1 MPQQISDLFRRIP
14 PIFDSTVGDLV
25 ITLGVLASAFGL
37 ALIVAALLR
46 RLLSRLGL
54 KEGVAARLRAAVRVV
69 LGPERVAQLDVD
81 RLASRI
87 LFWGLLILVGAGIA
101 SVVPFG
107 SVGGASG
114 ELLDRV
120 MGLLAQLGRAL
131 LLLVTAWIL
140 AAILRRAVRAA
151 LDLAGVD
158 DRLEESG
165 GEARPSRL
173 SHTVPEAVYWIVLL
187 LFLPSVL
194 RALDL
199 EGVLLPIE
207 TIVDEVVRFLPNV
220 LGAVIILLAGWLL
233 ARIVKAMVV
242 NLMTVLG
249 LDRAAERLGIRRVL
263 GSRSPSAVVG
273 GLAYLLVLFPVILTG
288 LDRLGLAVITGP
300 ATDMLGRVLGAV
312 PLVLVAAGLLLT
324 AYIVGRVISNLVRD
338 LLRESGFDHLLT
350 RLGLTGAAPPEEL
363 SASNIVRVLLLALI
377 MVVAAIE
384 AASLVGFTNA
394 AGLLTRLL
402 EFAGH
407 VFLGLVFLA
416 VGVAASSFAA
426 RAIAAS
432 SIPQARLLGLLARIG
447 ILLFTT
453 AVGLEQMGIANEII
467 ELAFGIVLGAVAVAF
482 AVAFGLG
489 GRDAAARQIERWRA
503 QLDDEPPPASEPPPR
518 PPPSGSGS
526 AAGGSGPGAEN
537 ASSGETAPAP
547 APGASAPAG
556 VSGTTAQS

>member
-1 MPQQISDLFRRIP
+1 MPQQFGDWLRRIP
-14 PIFDSTVGDLV
+14 PIFDTTVGDLV
-25 ITLGVLASAFGL
+25 IALGVLAAAFGL
-37 ALIVAALLR
+37 ALIAAALLR

-54 KEGVAARLRAAVRVV
+54 REGVAVRLRGGIRLV
-69 LGPERVAQLDVD
+69 LGPERAAQLDVD
-81 RLASRI
+81 RLAGRI
-87 LFWGLLILVGAGIA
+87 LFWGLLVLVGAGIA
-101 SVVPFG
+101 SVAPVG

-120 MGLLAQLGRAL
+120 MGLTAQLGRAL
-131 LLLVTAWIL
+131 ILLVAAWVL
-140 AAILRRAVRAA
+140 AAVLRRAVRAA

-158 DRLEESG
+158 DRLDESG
-165 GEARPSRL
+165 DGETRPSRL

-187 LFLPSVL
+187 LFLPAVL

-199 EGVLLPIE
+199 EGVLLPVE
-207 TIVDEVVRFLPNV
+207 TIVDEVIRFLPNV

-242 NLMTVLG
+242 NLLAVLG
-249 LDRAAERLGIRRVL
+249 FDRAAARLGVRRVL
-263 GSRSPSAVVG
+263 GSRNPSAVVG

-288 LDRLGLAVITGP
+288 LDRLGLEVITGP
-300 ATDMLGRVLGAV
+300 ATDVLGRVLGAV

-324 AYIVGRVISNLVRD
+324 AYIVGRIVSNLVRD
-338 LLRESGFDHLLT
+338 LLHEGGFDHLLT
-350 RLGLTGAAPPEEL
+350 RIGLTGAAPPEEL

-384 AASLVGFTNA
+384 AASLIGFDNA
-394 AGLLTRLL
+394 SGLLTRLL

-407 VFLGLVFLA
+407 VFLGLVFLGI
-416 VGVAASSFAA
+416 GVALASFSA

-432 SIPQARLLGLLARIG
+432 SIPQARLFALLARIG

-453 AVGLEQMGIANEII
+453 AIGLEQMGIANEII

-503 QLDDEPPPASEPPPR
+503 QLDDD
-518 PPPSGSGS
+518 
-526 AAGGSGPGAEN
+526 
-537 ASSGETAPAP
+537 
-547 APGASAPAG
+547 ASAPARSDEDAPSPAG
-556 VSGTTAQS
+556 PEPSAGAVEPGPIGAGPAPAED

>member
-1 MPQQISDLFRRIP
+1 MPQQFGDWLRRIP
-14 PIFDSTVGDLV
+14 PIFDTTVGDLV
-25 ITLGVLASAFGL
+25 IALGVLAAAFGL
-37 ALIVAALLR
+37 ALIAAAVLR

-54 KEGVAARLRAAVRVV
+54 RESVAVRLRGGIRLV
-69 LGPERVAQLDVD
+69 LGPERAAQLDVD
-81 RLASRI
+81 RLAGRI

-101 SVVPFG
+101 SVAPVG

-120 MGLLAQLGRAL
+120 MGLTAQLGRAL
-131 LLLVTAWIL
+131 ILLVAAWVL
-140 AAILRRAVRAA
+140 AAVLRRAVRAA

-158 DRLEESG
+158 DRLDESG
-165 GEARPSRL
+165 DGEARPSRL

-187 LFLPSVL
+187 LFLPAVL

-199 EGVLLPIE
+199 EGVLLPVE
-207 TIVDEVVRFLPNV
+207 TIVDEVIRFLPNV

-242 NLMTVLG
+242 NLLVVLG
-249 LDRAAERLGIRRVL
+249 FDRAADRLGVRRVL
-263 GSRSPSAVVG
+263 GSRNPSAVVG

-288 LDRLGLAVITGP
+288 LDRLGLEVITGP
-300 ATDMLGRVLGAV
+300 ATDVLGRVLGAV

-324 AYIVGRVISNLVRD
+324 AYIVGRIVSNLVRD
-338 LLRESGFDHLLT
+338 LLREGGFDHLLT
-350 RLGLTGAAPPEEL
+350 RIGLTGATPPEEL

-384 AASLVGFTNA
+384 AASLIGFDNA
-394 AGLLTRLL
+394 SGLLTRLL

-407 VFLGLVFLA
+407 VFLGLVFLGI
-416 VGVAASSFAA
+416 GVALASFSA

-432 SIPQARLLGLLARIG
+432 SIPQARLFALLARIG

-453 AVGLEQMGIANEII
+453 AIGLEQMGIANEII

-489 GRDAAARQIERWRA
+489 GRDAAARQIERWRS
-503 QLDDEPPPASEPPPR
+503 QLDDD
-518 PPPSGSGS
+518 
-526 AAGGSGPGAEN
+526 
-537 ASSGETAPAP
+537 
-547 APGASAPAG
+547 ASAPARPDEDAPSPAG
-556 VSGTTAQS
+556 PEPSAGAVETGPIGAGPAPAED

>member
-1 MPQQISDLFRRIP
+1 MAQQISDLFRRIP

-25 ITLGVLASAFGL
+25 ITLGVLAAAFGL
-37 ALIVAALLR
+37 ALVVAVLLR

-54 KEGVAARLRAAVRVV
+54 REGVAVRLRSAVRVV

-87 LFWGLLILVGAGIA
+87 LFWGLLILVAAAIA

-165 GEARPSRL
+165 GEGRPSRL

-249 LDRAAERLGIRRVL
+249 LDRGAERLGVRRVL

-300 ATDMLGRVLGAV
+300 ATDVLGRVLGAV

-350 RLGLTGAAPPEEL
+350 RMGLSGAAPPEEL
-363 SASNIVRVLLLALI
+363 AASNIVRVLLLALI

-384 AASLVGFTNA
+384 AASLIGFDNA

-416 VGVAASSFAA
+416 VGVVLSSFAA
-426 RAIAAS
+426 RAISAGS
-432 SIPQARLLGLLARIG
+432 LPQARLLGLLARIG

-503 QLDDEPPPASEPPPR
+503 QLDDEAPPADEAPHPSGSDSGGGADAGAVEDGLPAET
-518 PPPSGSGS
+518 PPSG
-526 AAGGSGPGAEN
+526 AAAPPADAGRPAE
-537 ASSGETAPAP
+537 G
-547 APGASAPAG
+547 
-556 VSGTTAQS
+556 

>member
-1 MPQQISDLFRRIP
+1 MAQQISDLFRRIP

-25 ITLGVLASAFGL
+25 ITLGVLAAAFGL
-37 ALIVAALLR
+37 ALVVAVLLR

-54 KEGVAARLRAAVRVV
+54 REGVAVRLRSAVRVV

-87 LFWGLLILVGAGIA
+87 LFWGLLILVAAAIA

-165 GEARPSRL
+165 GEGRPSRL

-249 LDRAAERLGIRRVL
+249 LDRGAERLGVRRVL

-300 ATDMLGRVLGAV
+300 ATDVLGRVLGAV

-350 RLGLTGAAPPEEL
+350 RMGLSGAAPPEEL
-363 SASNIVRVLLLALI
+363 AASNIVRVLLLALI

-384 AASLVGFTNA
+384 AASLIGFDNA

-416 VGVAASSFAA
+416 VGVVLSSFAA
-426 RAIAAS
+426 RAISAGS
-432 SIPQARLLGLLARIG
+432 LPQARLLGLLARIG

-503 QLDDEPPPASEPPPR
+503 QLDDDAPPADEAPH
-518 PPPSGSGS
+518 PSGSGS
-526 AAGGSGPGAEN
+526 GGGADAGAAEDRPPAETPLSGAAAPPADAGRPAE
-537 ASSGETAPAP
+537 G
-547 APGASAPAG
+547 
-556 VSGTTAQS
+556 

>member
-1 MPQQISDLFRRIP
+1 MAQQISDLFRRIP

-25 ITLGVLASAFGL
+25 ITLGVLAAAFGL
-37 ALIVAALLR
+37 ALVVAVLLR

-54 KEGVAARLRAAVRVV
+54 REGVAVRLRSAVRVV
-69 LGPERVAQLDVD
+69 LGPERAAQLDVD

-87 LFWGLLILVGAGIA
+87 LFWGLLILVAAAIA

-165 GEARPSRL
+165 GEGRPSRL

-249 LDRAAERLGIRRVL
+249 LDRGAERLGVRRVL

-300 ATDMLGRVLGAV
+300 ATDVLGRVLGAV

-350 RLGLTGAAPPEEL
+350 RMGLSGAAPPEEL
-363 SASNIVRVLLLALI
+363 AASNIVRVLLLALI

-384 AASLVGFTNA
+384 AASLIGFDNA

-416 VGVAASSFAA
+416 VGVVLSSFAA
-426 RAIAAS
+426 RAISAGS
-432 SIPQARLLGLLARIG
+432 LPQARLLGLLARIG

-503 QLDDEPPPASEPPPR
+503 QLDDEAPPADEAPH
-518 PPPSGSGS
+518 PSGSDSGGGADAG
-526 AAGGSGPGAEN
+526 AAEDAPPAETPLSGAAAPPADAGRPAE
-537 ASSGETAPAP
+537 G
-547 APGASAPAG
+547 
-556 VSGTTAQS
+556 

>member
-1 MPQQISDLFRRIP
+1 MPQQFGDWLRRIP
-14 PIFDSTVGDLV
+14 PIFDTTVGDLV
-25 ITLGVLASAFGL
+25 IALGVLAAAFGL
-37 ALIVAALLR
+37 ALIAAAVLR

-54 KEGVAARLRAAVRVV
+54 REGVAVRLRGGIRLV
-69 LGPERVAQLDVD
+69 LGPERAAQLDVD
-81 RLASRI
+81 RLAGRI

-101 SVVPFG
+101 SVAPVG

-120 MGLLAQLGRAL
+120 MGLTAQLGRAL
-131 LLLVTAWIL
+131 ILLVAAWVL
-140 AAILRRAVRAA
+140 AAVLRRAVRAA

-158 DRLEESG
+158 DRLDESG
-165 GEARPSRL
+165 GGEAQPSRL

-187 LFLPSVL
+187 LFLPAVL

-199 EGVLLPIE
+199 EGVLLPVE
-207 TIVDEVVRFLPNV
+207 TVVDEVIRFLPNV

-233 ARIVKAMVV
+233 ARIVRAMVV
-242 NLMTVLG
+242 NLLAVLG
-249 LDRAAERLGIRRVL
+249 FDRAAERLGARRVL
-263 GSRSPSAVVG
+263 GSRNPSGVVG

-288 LDRLGLAVITGP
+288 LDRLGLEVITGP
-300 ATDMLGRVLGAV
+300 ATDVLGRVLGAV

-324 AYIVGRVISNLVRD
+324 AYIVGRIVSNLVRD
-338 LLRESGFDHLLT
+338 LLHEGGFDHLLT
-350 RLGLTGAAPPEEL
+350 RIGLTGAAPPEEL

-384 AASLVGFTNA
+384 AASLIGFDNA
-394 AGLLTRLL
+394 SGLLTRLL

-407 VFLGLVFLA
+407 VFLGLVFLGI
-416 VGVAASSFAA
+416 GVALASFSA

-432 SIPQARLLGLLARIG
+432 SIPQARLFALLARIG

-453 AVGLEQMGIANEII
+453 AIGLEQMGIANEII

-503 QLDDEPPPASEPPPR
+503 QLDDDASASARSGEK
-518 PPPSGSGS
+518 PPSP
-526 AAGGSGPGAEN
+526 SGPEASAGAVEPGPVG
-537 ASSGETAPAP
+537 AGPAP
-547 APGASAPAG
+547 AED
-556 VSGTTAQS
+556 

>member
-1 MPQQISDLFRRIP
+1 MAQQISDLFRRIP

-25 ITLGVLASAFGL
+25 ITLGVLAAAFGL
-37 ALIVAALLR
+37 ALVVAVLLR

-54 KEGVAARLRAAVRVV
+54 REGVAVRLRSAVRVV
-69 LGPERVAQLDVD
+69 LGPERAAQLDVD

-87 LFWGLLILVGAGIA
+87 LFWGLLILVAAAIA

-165 GEARPSRL
+165 GEGRPSRL

-249 LDRAAERLGIRRVL
+249 LDRGAERLGVRRVL

-300 ATDMLGRVLGAV
+300 ATDVLGRVLGAV

-350 RLGLTGAAPPEEL
+350 RMGLSGAAPPEEL
-363 SASNIVRVLLLALI
+363 AASNIVRVLLLALI

-384 AASLVGFTNA
+384 AASLIGFDNA

-416 VGVAASSFAA
+416 VGVVLSSFAA
-426 RAIAAS
+426 RAISAGS
-432 SIPQARLLGLLARIG
+432 LPQARLLGLLARIG

-503 QLDDEPPPASEPPPR
+503 QLDDEAPPADEAPH
-518 PPPSGSGS
+518 PSGSDSGGGADAG
-526 AAGGSGPGAEN
+526 AAEDALPAE
-537 ASSGETAPAP
+537 TPL
-547 APGASAPAG
+547 
-556 VSGTTAQS
+556 SGTAAPPADAGRPAEG

>member
-1 MPQQISDLFRRIP
+1 MAQQISDLFRRIP

-25 ITLGVLASAFGL
+25 ITLGVLAAAFGL
-37 ALIVAALLR
+37 ALVVAVLLR

-54 KEGVAARLRAAVRVV
+54 REGVAVRLRSAVRVV

-87 LFWGLLILVGAGIA
+87 LFWGLLILVAAAIA

-165 GEARPSRL
+165 GEGRPSRL

-249 LDRAAERLGIRRVL
+249 LDRGAERLGVRRVL

-300 ATDMLGRVLGAV
+300 ATDVLGRVLGAV

-350 RLGLTGAAPPEEL
+350 RMGLSGAAPPEEL
-363 SASNIVRVLLLALI
+363 AASNIVRVLLLALI

-384 AASLVGFTNA
+384 AASLIGFDNA

-416 VGVAASSFAA
+416 VGVVLSSFAA
-426 RAIAAS
+426 RAISAGS
-432 SIPQARLLGLLARIG
+432 LPQARLLGLLARIG

-503 QLDDEPPPASEPPPR
+503 QLDDDAPPADEAPH
-518 PPPSGSGS
+518 PSGSGS
-526 AAGGSGPGAEN
+526 GGGADAGAAEDGPPAETPLSGAAAPPADAGRPAE
-537 ASSGETAPAP
+537 G
-547 APGASAPAG
+547 
-556 VSGTTAQS
+556 

>member
-1 MPQQISDLFRRIP
+1 MPQQFGDWLRRIP
-14 PIFDSTVGDLV
+14 PIFDTTVGDLV
-25 ITLGVLASAFGL
+25 IALGVLAAAFGL
-37 ALIVAALLR
+37 ALIAAAVLR

-54 KEGVAARLRAAVRVV
+54 RESVAVRLRGGIRLV
-69 LGPERVAQLDVD
+69 LGPERAAQLDVD
-81 RLASRI
+81 RLAGRI

-101 SVVPFG
+101 SVAPVG

-120 MGLLAQLGRAL
+120 MGLTAQVGRAL
-131 LLLVTAWIL
+131 ILLVAAWVL
-140 AAILRRAVRAA
+140 AAVLRRAVRAA

-158 DRLEESG
+158 DRLDESGG

-187 LFLPSVL
+187 LFLPAVL
-194 RALDL
+194 RALGL
-199 EGVLLPIE
+199 EGVLLPVE
-207 TIVDEVVRFLPNV
+207 TIVDEVIRFLPNV

-242 NLMTVLG
+242 NLLAVLG
-249 LDRAAERLGIRRVL
+249 FDRAADRLGARRVL
-263 GSRSPSAVVG
+263 GSRNPSGVVG

-288 LDRLGLAVITGP
+288 LDRLGLEVITGP
-300 ATDMLGRVLGAV
+300 ATDVLGRVLGAV

-324 AYIVGRVISNLVRD
+324 AYIVGRIVSNLVRD
-338 LLRESGFDHLLT
+338 LLHQGGFDHLLT
-350 RLGLTGAAPPEEL
+350 RIGLTGAAPPEEL

-384 AASLVGFTNA
+384 AASLIGFDNA
-394 AGLLTRLL
+394 SGLLTRLL

-407 VFLGLVFLA
+407 VFLGLVFLGI
-416 VGVAASSFAA
+416 GVALASFSA

-432 SIPQARLLGLLARIG
+432 SIPQARLFALLARIG

-453 AVGLEQMGIANEII
+453 AIGLEQMGIANEII

-503 QLDDEPPPASEPPPR
+503 QLDDDASAPARSSENP
-518 PPPSGSGS
+518 PPPSG
-526 AAGGSGPGAEN
+526 AEPPAGAVETGPIGA
-537 ASSGETAPAP
+537 GPAP
-547 APGASAPAG
+547 AED
-556 VSGTTAQS
+556 